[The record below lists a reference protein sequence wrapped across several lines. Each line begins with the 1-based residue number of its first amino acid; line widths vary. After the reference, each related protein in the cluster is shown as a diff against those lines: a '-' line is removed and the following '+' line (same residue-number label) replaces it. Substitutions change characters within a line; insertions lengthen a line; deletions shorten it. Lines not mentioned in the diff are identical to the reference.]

1 MILELDHHSFP
12 DCSRKTWVGVCL
24 PCAFGRGAF
33 AGACAAE
40 LEEELSS
47 CGDALALG
55 PGGAEAEAGSACL
68 SSVEE
73 DASEVSSFFT
83 TAATVISLPLPMGE
97 KGMSCPWHS
106 GSPSGDC
113 CSMPAGRVPST

>member
-24 PCAFGRGAF
+24 PCALGRGAL
-33 AGACAAE
+33 AGVGTTE
-40 LEEELSS
+40 LEVELSS
-47 CGDALALG
+47 GGCEALALG

-73 DASEVSSFFT
+73 DASEDSSFFT
-83 TAATVISLPLPMGE
+83 TAATVISLPLPIGVY
-97 KGMSCPWHS
+97 GMSCP
-106 GSPSGDC
+106 
-113 CSMPAGRVPST
+113 